1 MGGPSTSSVNQ
12 EAALSLGTAQGVA
25 QRAPR
30 TEADPAHVAP
40 KGDHD
45 TGGSKP
51 PPAYVGTKP
60 GELAVH
66 HQVRRVARAD
76 WPRLIDKHAHHEAYE
91 RKVKLIHFYHVLFGH
106 PSPEQFEKLISL
118 VDCPAL
124 RPGDSRYMR
133 GCDICTQ
140 TKMVDFARRPSP
152 ITKSFMLKHRPGEVL
167 NFDGQTFGIRS
178 WYGNYIAVINFVCVV
193 SFKRFPFYVRS
204 YDAPELRNALEY
216 ARRMVRLLFGVELR
230 ALHSDVFS
238 TYYDYPVIAQW
249 RTLHGVALDMQPPEM
264 HYMSWLVESSNK
276 HIMLVMRGLLP
287 NLIGARI
294 GGRVLT
300 YDDTLRFWFAAHWQA
315 VTLLD
320 IRPNEALEQ
329 MHGHPVAP
337 IQRATGDYSPINIY
351 SLHTFGARCFRFVE
365 PGDRKSK
372 LKGTAEAG
380 YYLGP
385 ATYCPFFRVLVSA
398 PRSSVLIT
406 TRGTLVHAGKVEF
419 PGEDTIGAP
428 GEPLEW
434 HEGEPTPELVP
445 APAATP
451 SSAAGG
457 DVPSAQGS
465 PGTTTSSRLR
475 TYASELPEEI
485 VQNDDSLGTTTNSA
499 EHTEKNATAAQGLS
513 ARQPHSLDSTSD
525 QNDSAVTPVAQ
536 TEPPSVLRTYAT
548 EQASE
553 PRTGN
558 EHIQRSTNTPITS
571 IAALVKRFVVNNSEL
586 DFRGSKHG
594 KHADLYTRY
603 STATTVRE
611 FIACGGNGSH
621 FAYDARRGLL
631 RMRDANDQAELTRA
645 IGAVVRSRN
654 PTLASGFAESAL
666 SSDDRTARELRT
678 HATTSEQLTDTRPLF
693 TNDIAHRTVYGAYV
707 ATCSPERRTNII
719 ETIAMCNA
727 NALGVS
733 IEEYVHYTHGHAQ
746 TKDDNYGR
754 DFGGFCQEEFV
765 DHCIFHEY
773 DEIVCHIISADDI
786 EIDGTLIRELK
797 GYEGESRKTML
808 TAIAKE
814 IHGLCALGTFVVEPL
829 PDGRQTISTKLVLK
843 VKYKADGTYD
853 KDKARLVAQGFLAR
867 AGMDFF
873 STFSPMA
880 QLTGVRALFAVGTH
894 LNTMILHS
902 DVPQAFIQS
911 MMDTNV
917 FVELPKGITVKQ
929 LVGEQ
934 GKPRRGKAS
943 SRALRLVRSLYG
955 LKQAGQLWNKEL
967 NNFLTELG
975 FQRCDCDSCLY
986 RFVEGNRFVL
996 LASEV
1001 DDLVITGN
1009 HDEQI
1014 EKLHLAL
1021 KEKYGI
1027 SEWGPVESFLGINC
1041 KQDLEAGTFEMD
1053 VRGKIGAFFEKHP
1066 ILNQA
1071 QTRATPLSAT
1081 VEKEVISDTSNFD
1094 ELDRF
1099 LWNNYASVVGTLIY
1113 LAITA
1118 RPDIAYAVGR
1128 LSRAMHAPTA
1138 MHVKMLRQTM
1148 GYLKSHMDTKLTYR
1162 RDKNAVDEIVSG
1174 ISRRGLCAVCGFT
1187 DSDYAN
1193 STEDKRRSMSGY
1205 CFYVFGCLVSW
1216 KSKLQ
1221 PITADST
1228 HAAELIA
1235 ASYAANEAVWLNKM
1249 LTEIGFIFAN
1259 SDVYMRTQV
1268 GPESQHVWDPD
1279 SLRVELFGDNKSAI
1293 FTSNNPRTTPQS
1305 KHLDVRYFKTRDYI
1319 EAGTLSFTYVDTSD
1333 NIADFFTK
1341 SLARPAFSRFR
1352 RFLMNLPSSFQ

>member
-1 MGGPSTSSVNQ
+1 MRGPSTSSVNQ

-249 RTLHGVALDMQPPEM
+249 RTLHRVALDMQPPEM

-465 PGTTTSSRLR
+465 PGT
-475 TYASELPEEI
+475 I
-485 VQNDDSLGTTTNSA
+485 VSYNCL
-499 EHTEKNATAAQGLS
+499 
-513 ARQPHSLDSTSD
+513 
-525 QNDSAVTPVAQ
+525 
-536 TEPPSVLRTYAT
+536 
-548 EQASE
+548 
-553 PRTGN
+553 
-558 EHIQRSTNTPITS
+558 
-571 IAALVKRFVVNNSEL
+571 
-586 DFRGSKHG
+586 
-594 KHADLYTRY
+594 
-603 STATTVRE
+603 
-611 FIACGGNGSH
+611 
-621 FAYDARRGLL
+621 
-631 RMRDANDQAELTRA
+631 
-645 IGAVVRSRN
+645 
-654 PTLASGFAESAL
+654 
-666 SSDDRTARELRT
+666 
-678 HATTSEQLTDTRPLF
+678 
-693 TNDIAHRTVYGAYV
+693 
-707 ATCSPERRTNII
+707 
-719 ETIAMCNA
+719 
-727 NALGVS
+727 
-733 IEEYVHYTHGHAQ
+733 
-746 TKDDNYGR
+746 
-754 DFGGFCQEEFV
+754 
-765 DHCIFHEY
+765 
-773 DEIVCHIISADDI
+773 
-786 EIDGTLIRELK
+786 
-797 GYEGESRKTML
+797 
-808 TAIAKE
+808 
-814 IHGLCALGTFVVEPL
+814 
-829 PDGRQTISTKLVLK
+829 
-843 VKYKADGTYD
+843 
-853 KDKARLVAQGFLAR
+853 
-867 AGMDFF
+867 
-873 STFSPMA
+873 
-880 QLTGVRALFAVGTH
+880 LTGTAP
-894 LNTMILHS
+894 N
-902 DVPQAFIQS
+902 
-911 MMDTNV
+911 
-917 FVELPKGITVKQ
+917 
-929 LVGEQ
+929 
-934 GKPRRGKAS
+934 
-943 SRALRLVRSLYG
+943 
-955 LKQAGQLWNKEL
+955 
-967 NNFLTELG
+967 
-975 FQRCDCDSCLY
+975 
-986 RFVEGNRFVL
+986 
-996 LASEV
+996 
-1001 DDLVITGN
+1001 
-1009 HDEQI
+1009 
-1014 EKLHLAL
+1014 
-1021 KEKYGI
+1021 
-1027 SEWGPVESFLGINC
+1027 GP
-1041 KQDLEAGTFEMD
+1041 A
-1053 VRGKIGAFFEKHP
+1053 
-1066 ILNQA
+1066 
-1071 QTRATPLSAT
+1071 
-1081 VEKEVISDTSNFD
+1081 
-1094 ELDRF
+1094 
-1099 LWNNYASVVGTLIY
+1099 
-1113 LAITA
+1113 
-1118 RPDIAYAVGR
+1118 
-1128 LSRAMHAPTA
+1128 
-1138 MHVKMLRQTM
+1138 
-1148 GYLKSHMDTKLTYR
+1148 
-1162 RDKNAVDEIVSG
+1162 
-1174 ISRRGLCAVCGFT
+1174 
-1187 DSDYAN
+1187 
-1193 STEDKRRSMSGY
+1193 
-1205 CFYVFGCLVSW
+1205 
-1216 KSKLQ
+1216 
-1221 PITADST
+1221 
-1228 HAAELIA
+1228 
-1235 ASYAANEAVWLNKM
+1235 
-1249 LTEIGFIFAN
+1249 
-1259 SDVYMRTQV
+1259 
-1268 GPESQHVWDPD
+1268 
-1279 SLRVELFGDNKSAI
+1279 
-1293 FTSNNPRTTPQS
+1293 
-1305 KHLDVRYFKTRDYI
+1305 
-1319 EAGTLSFTYVDTSD
+1319 
-1333 NIADFFTK
+1333 
-1341 SLARPAFSRFR
+1341 
-1352 RFLMNLPSSFQ
+1352 

>member
-1 MGGPSTSSVNQ
+1 MRGPSTSSVNQ

-216 ARRMVRLLFGVELR
+216 ARRMVRLLFGVIR

-300 YDDTLRFWFAAHWQA
+300 YDATLRFWFAAHWQA

-525 QNDSAVTPVAQ
+525 QNDSAVAPVAQ
-536 TEPPSVLRTYAT
+536 TEQPSVLRTYAT

-594 KHADLYTRY
+594 KHADLYKRY

-611 FIACGGNGSH
+611 FIARGGNGSH

-829 PDGRQTISTKLVLK
+829 PDGRQPISTKLVLK

-1319 EAGTLSFTYVDTSD
+1319 EAGILSFTYVDTSD

>member
-1 MGGPSTSSVNQ
+1 MRGPSTSSVNQ

-525 QNDSAVTPVAQ
+525 QNDSAVAPVAQ
-536 TEPPSVLRTYAT
+536 TEQPSVLRTYAT

-594 KHADLYTRY
+594 KHADLYKRY

-611 FIACGGNGSH
+611 FIARGGNGSH

-955 LKQAGQLWNKEL
+955 LKQAGQLWNK
-967 NNFLTELG
+967 G
-975 FQRCDCDSCLY
+975 
-986 RFVEGNRFVL
+986 
-996 LASEV
+996 
-1001 DDLVITGN
+1001 
-1009 HDEQI
+1009 
-1014 EKLHLAL
+1014 
-1021 KEKYGI
+1021 
-1027 SEWGPVESFLGINC
+1027 
-1041 KQDLEAGTFEMD
+1041 
-1053 VRGKIGAFFEKHP
+1053 
-1066 ILNQA
+1066 
-1071 QTRATPLSAT
+1071 
-1081 VEKEVISDTSNFD
+1081 
-1094 ELDRF
+1094 
-1099 LWNNYASVVGTLIY
+1099 
-1113 LAITA
+1113 
-1118 RPDIAYAVGR
+1118 
-1128 LSRAMHAPTA
+1128 
-1138 MHVKMLRQTM
+1138 
-1148 GYLKSHMDTKLTYR
+1148 
-1162 RDKNAVDEIVSG
+1162 
-1174 ISRRGLCAVCGFT
+1174 
-1187 DSDYAN
+1187 
-1193 STEDKRRSMSGY
+1193 
-1205 CFYVFGCLVSW
+1205 
-1216 KSKLQ
+1216 
-1221 PITADST
+1221 
-1228 HAAELIA
+1228 
-1235 ASYAANEAVWLNKM
+1235 
-1249 LTEIGFIFAN
+1249 
-1259 SDVYMRTQV
+1259 
-1268 GPESQHVWDPD
+1268 
-1279 SLRVELFGDNKSAI
+1279 
-1293 FTSNNPRTTPQS
+1293 
-1305 KHLDVRYFKTRDYI
+1305 
-1319 EAGTLSFTYVDTSD
+1319 
-1333 NIADFFTK
+1333 
-1341 SLARPAFSRFR
+1341 
-1352 RFLMNLPSSFQ
+1352 

>member
-1 MGGPSTSSVNQ
+1 MRGPSTSSVNQ

-525 QNDSAVTPVAQ
+525 QNDSAVAPVAQ
-536 TEPPSVLRTYAT
+536 TEQPSVLRTYAT

-594 KHADLYTRY
+594 KHADLYKRY

-611 FIACGGNGSH
+611 FIARGGNGSH

-967 NNFLTELG
+967 NNFLAELG

-1341 SLARPAFSRFR
+1341 SLTRPAFSRFR
-1352 RFLMNLPSSFQ
+1352 RFLVNLPSGFQ

>member
-1 MGGPSTSSVNQ
+1 MRGPSTSSVNQ

-525 QNDSAVTPVAQ
+525 QNDSAVAPVAQ
-536 TEPPSVLRTYAT
+536 TEQPSVLRTYAT

-594 KHADLYTRY
+594 KHADLYKRY

-611 FIACGGNGSH
+611 FIARGGNGSH

-1319 EAGTLSFTYVDTSD
+1319 EAGILSFTYVDTSD